1 MASLS
6 QSVAAGRSGALSGR
20 NELLDRYFYFC
31 MSLLFAAIV
40 GIGFSRTV
48 DKNIFHPAI
57 ARPVILWVHGG
68 AFSGWIVF
76 FIFQST
82 LVRTRNIKWHRFFG
96 WFGAALGTAMVGL
109 GIATS
114 IIMGRFD
121 AVQLHQPDPTFLSI
135 PFLDML
141 VFGVSLALAILW
153 RKKPEFHRRLLF
165 VATCQLMDAPFG
177 RSDFLFD
184 NSLFYLA
191 LDVVILLGVARDLLV
206 NRRVHTVYRY
216 ALPIM
221 IVGQALAIY
230 LWHGAPAWWVS
241 ITHNI
246 LG

>member
-6 QSVAAGRSGALSGR
+6 QSVAGPRSGALSGR
-20 NELLDRYFYFC
+20 RELLDRYFYFC

-40 GIGFSRTV
+40 VVGFSQTV
-48 DKNIFHPAI
+48 NQNLFHPAI
-57 ARPVILWVHGG
+57 ARPAILWFHAG
-68 AFSGWIVF
+68 AFSAWVLF

-82 LVRTRNIKWHRFFG
+82 LVRTRNVKWHRFFG
-96 WFGAALGTAMVGL
+96 WFGAALGAAMVAL
-109 GIATS
+109 GIATA

-121 AVQLHQPDPTFLSI
+121 AVQLHLPDPTFLSLS
-135 PFLDML
+135 FLDML

-177 RSDFLFD
+177 RSDYLFD
-184 NSLFYLA
+184 NNLFYVA
-191 LDVVILLGVARDLLV
+191 LDLVILLGIARDLVV

-216 ALPIM
+216 ALPIL
-221 IVGQALAIY
+221 IVGQGLAIY
-230 LWHGAPAWWVS
+230 LWHGAPGWWVS
-241 ITHNI
+241 VTHRL